1 MIPSLHT
8 DTVGFSKSERYLAE
22 IAQRTF
28 LSFWSHPN
36 LFRSPAKELADLV
49 IIFGEDII
57 VFSDKS
63 CEYKEGDHGWSRWYR
78 RAILDSAHQLHRAAG
93 WFRNH
98 PTEIYM
104 DAKCERRF
112 PLHVPTSPRIHLV
125 AVATGARKA
134 AEQHFGGDGS
144 LILHTEADG
153 SEKFIVGDLDHSKD
167 LVHIFDDV
175 SLSIVLAE
183 LDTVSDF
190 TAYLRRR
197 TAFLRS
203 GPEIYANSEF
213 DLLAHYL
220 KGMNNDEHDFVV
232 PAQDEPA
239 TLIAVEGNWNEFV
252 SSGAYQRKKAADE
265 DSYVWDRIIEDVA
278 RHADQGTLE
287 TGQEHGLVG
296 NEELLR
302 FLAAENRFSRRQLGR
317 ALVGVR
323 QLGATGPENTHVR
336 TVLSRKVTDRTYVFC
351 VVRRDSETA
360 DNYRHVRRAMV
371 LARIEITKLRRQDLR
386 LIVGI
391 GVAPRD
397 DPDQSVD
404 VVVREFPDPWP
415 SEARDAAER
424 LCDQLGVPREMT
436 GVETRF
442 QDHEFPAPPDVSSN
456 RATRP
461 RPRDGKAAAKTK
473 RKAQRAARKRNHR

>member
-8 DTVGFSKSERYLAE
+8 GTVGFSKSERYLAE

-49 IIFGEDII
+49 IIFGDDII

-63 CEYKEGDHGWSRWYR
+63 CEYKEGDYGWSRWYR

-93 WFRNH
+93 WFRKH
-98 PTEIYM
+98 PTEVYM

-112 PLHVPTSPRIHLV
+112 PLHVPSSPRIHLV
-125 AVATGARKA
+125 AVATGARKT

-153 SEKFIVGDLDHSKD
+153 SKKFIVGDLDRTKD

-175 SLSIVLAE
+175 SLSIVLAV

-190 TAYLRRR
+190 IAYLRKRA
-197 TAFLRS
+197 AFLRS
-203 GPEIYANSEF
+203 GPAIYANSEF
-213 DLLAHYL
+213 DLLAYYL
-220 KGMNNDEHDFVV
+220 EGMNGSEHDFLV
-232 PAQDEPA
+232 PHQDEPA
-239 TLIAVEGNWNEFV
+239 TLIAIESDWNKFV

-265 DSYVWDRIIEDVA
+265 ESYVWDRVIEDIA

-287 TGQEHGLVG
+287 TGQEHGLAG

-302 FLAAENRFSRRQLGR
+302 ILAAENRFSRRLLGR
-317 ALVGVR
+317 AL
-323 QLGATGPENTHVR
+323 LGARKLGASGPENTHVR
-336 TVLSRKVTDRTYVFC
+336 TVLSRKVTDRTYVLC

-360 DNYRHVRRAMV
+360 DNYRHARRAM
-371 LARIEITKLRRQDLR
+371 LQARVEITKLRRPDLK

-391 GVAPRD
+391 GVAPSN

-404 VVVREFPDPWP
+404 VVVREFTDPWP
-415 SEARDAAER
+415 SEAREAAER

-442 QDHEFPAPPDVSSN
+442 QDHEFPAAPQISSHH
-456 RATRP
+456 ATRL
-461 RPRDGKAAAKTK
+461 RTRDTKSAVKAK
-473 RKAQRAARKRNHR
+473 RKAQRAARKRNR